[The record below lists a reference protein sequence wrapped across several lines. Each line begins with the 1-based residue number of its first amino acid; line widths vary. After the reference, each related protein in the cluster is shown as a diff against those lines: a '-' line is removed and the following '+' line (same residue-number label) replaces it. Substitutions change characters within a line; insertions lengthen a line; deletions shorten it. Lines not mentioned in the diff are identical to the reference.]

1 MLTAS
6 QDQRR
11 AIHQDFGRTTETV
24 VVECSVCFK
33 SKKVRCDH
41 TMSDAAIARRHFP
54 RWTIKGCF
62 GAKRTRC
69 PHCCNK

>member
-1 MLTAS
+1 MLCTE
-6 QDQRR
+6 QDRRR
-11 AIHQDFGRTTETV
+11 AIHADHGRTVETV

-41 TMSDAAIARRHFP
+41 SASDTAIAKRHFP
-54 RWTIKGCF
+54 RWTIKGVY

-69 PHCCNK
+69 PNCLNR